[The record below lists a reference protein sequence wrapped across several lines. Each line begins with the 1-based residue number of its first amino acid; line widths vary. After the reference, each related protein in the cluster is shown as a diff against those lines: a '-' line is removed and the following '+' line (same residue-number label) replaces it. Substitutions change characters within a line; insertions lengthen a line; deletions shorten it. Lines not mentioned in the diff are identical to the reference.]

1 MCTRTATLPRQNF
14 VGTWNDL
21 SKGSGVA
28 SGRIEVAAI
37 VGSLRQ
43 HSLNRSLLQTA
54 MLVAPERLH
63 IYELSIDRLPF
74 FNEDLERQG
83 DPPPVAEFKA
93 ALDRADAVLVITPE
107 YSYSIPGVLKNALDW
122 ASRPAGRSVLRH
134 MPLGMMGAS
143 VGRSGTMRAQL
154 HLRQICVQLGAVPL
168 PEPEV
173 YVTFAADK
181 FNALGELT
189 DPTALDLTKQLLTRL
204 GEWADMLNAR
214 RPPAR

>member
-1 MCTRTATLPRQNF
+1 M
-14 VGTWNDL
+14 
-21 SKGSGVA
+21 
-28 SGRIEVAAI
+28 EVAAI

-83 DPPPVAEFKA
+83 DPPLVAEFKA
-93 ALDRADAVLVITPE
+93 ALDRADAVLIITPE

-122 ASRPAGRSVLRH
+122 ASRPVGRSVLRH

-214 RPPAR
+214 RPPPR

>member
-1 MCTRTATLPRQNF
+1 MD
-14 VGTWNDL
+14 G
-21 SKGSGVA
+21 SKGNGVA

-43 HSLNRSLLQTA
+43 HSLNRSLLHTA
-54 MLVAPERLH
+54 ILIAPERMH
-63 IYELSIDRLPF
+63 IYEVPIDRLPF

-83 DPPPVAEFKA
+83 DPPLVVEFKA
-93 ALDRADAVLVITPE
+93 ALARADAVLVITPE

-122 ASRPAGRSVLRH
+122 ASRPAGRSVLKR

-143 VGRSGTMRAQL
+143 AGRSGTMRAQL
-154 HLRQICVQLGAVPL
+154 HLRQVCVQLGAIPL

-173 YVTFAADK
+173 YVTFASDK

-189 DPTALDLTKQLLTRL
+189 DPTALDLVKQFLARL
-204 GEWADMLNAR
+204 GEWSDMLHTGWPP
-214 RPPAR
+214 RP